1 MKTLWTA
8 ARALFFASGFLFV
21 AGWLALR
28 LRTLDGRIGLALPQ
42 WTPVLGWVIAIPALA
57 IELLCIG
64 TFVVRGHGTPAPF
77 DAPRQVVA
85 VGPYKYVRN
94 PMYIGGLSLL
104 AAFGLYL
111 RSGAALAFCL
121 PWLLLA
127 HIFVL
132 AYEEPALR
140 EKFGAPYETYCR
152 TVPRWI
158 PRFSSRRKPANTHS
172 EAPR

>member
-111 RSGAALAFCL
+111 RSVSV
-121 PWLLLA
+121 
-127 HIFVL
+127 VL
-132 AYEEPALR
+132 FAVVWSLFTHLGVVYLEEPDLR
-140 EKFGAPYETYCR
+140 RKFGAAYDEYCR
-152 TVPRWI
+152 SVQRWI
-158 PRFSSRRKPANTHS
+158 PQFSKRPEQAKTAV
-172 EAPR
+172 PR

>member
-8 ARALFFASGFLFV
+8 ARALFFASGFLFI

-28 LRTLDGRIGLALPQ
+28 LRTLDGRIGLALPL

-64 TFVVRGHGTPAPF
+64 TFVVGGHGTPAPF

-85 VGPYKYVRN
+85 AGLYRYVRN
-94 PMYIGGLSLL
+94 PMYIAGLGLL

-111 RSGAALAFCL
+111 RSVSV
-121 PWLLLA
+121 
-127 HIFVL
+127 VL
-132 AYEEPALR
+132 FAVVWSWFTHLGVVYLEEPDLR
-140 EKFGAPYETYCR
+140 RKFGASYDEYCR
-152 TVPRWI
+152 SVPRWI
-158 PRFSSRRKPANTHS
+158 PQFSKRPEQAKTA
-172 EAPR
+172 APR